1 MAGGSA
7 GQVAV
12 GLGSPSAS
20 PTRSTRGVTPSGRVQ
35 DTLRSLE
42 NATSKTSKRPATR
55 ATRISPAETEIER
68 VIEEK
73 KARSNGETGKAML
86 QRVLEVLGRMGGE
99 MGRLKDAIHEQSDT
113 IRAQESLIRE
123 LQSQV
128 KESRRESDREN
139 KELREELQNT
149 KKDLRQIR
157 EQLEAFN
164 AATNSERNSPQAS
177 YADVARITPSN
188 ISTNLSSPSTR
199 MTPSSFS
206 DTLYCTIDLS
216 RVEDQNRG
224 RAQVGEIRQAVE
236 AEMRAKEGHEGWRCA
251 AVVKDARNAERVK
264 IMCRNETELQRVKDA
279 AQKTAVIGARV
290 MRDQLYPVKVD
301 NANRT
306 AVLDAE
312 GYVLTGAAEALG
324 VENNVTIA
332 KISWLSNKEI
342 GKANRSQGLL
352 MECIAAEPK
361 KLGIFQLNVR
371 KRDTVQLSVMNDEEL
386 KDCAVLAIA
395 EPYARKKDGMI
406 VTAPMGH
413 SSWSRILPTQTNEAG
428 WPVRSMLWIRKD
440 IDSEQVPIPSSD
452 LTAAVLH
459 LPDRDVLVMS
469 VYVQGKDEEA
479 LILTTTELG
488 GLITRFRNG
497 TGKRTDV
504 VLAGDFNRHD
514 LLWGGDC
521 VTSRRQGEG
530 QPIIDLMNEHGLCSL
545 LPRGT
550 KTWQGPDKESTID
563 LMLVSTEL
571 ADDMVKC
578 AIHPA
583 EYGSDHRAI
592 HTAFDIDLPERD
604 LTPRLL
610 LRNAPWTAIRNRT
623 DRFMEVHW
631 DDFLAD
637 DGNIWRAAKYLKEQ
651 AEELLS
657 AFFPPL
663 PDAIEPEHEG
673 PQRAPVPMPELT
685 MEEIERKVMTAKPW
699 KAPGDD
705 GLPAMQWRM
714 AKIIPLKKPGKDDY
728 TAARAWRPIS
738 LLSTLGKILE
748 AVMAERISFA
758 VETFGLLPTNHFG
771 ARKRRSAEQAL
782 VLLQEK
788 IYKAW
793 RMGKASTTAR
803 SEGFARE
810 LVFPGIAAFADSLS
824 FFNADLVQTKI
835 STSGGSIAFVDDY
848 SAWVTGSTA
857 ESNRDGIQ
865 SIIDRALEWEKRSG
879 ATFEGDKTTIIHFTR
894 MAERSSSSPFVIK
907 GRTIWPQENAKVLG
921 VVMDA
926 KLRYKEHMLFT
937 AAVAPAMD
945 YASTAVTGAFR
956 TVSTAVAEAEAS
968 IRPVRKALSSRRAH
982 PKGEA

>member
-1 MAGGSA
+1 
-7 GQVAV
+7 
-12 GLGSPSAS
+12 
-20 PTRSTRGVTPSGRVQ
+20 
-35 DTLRSLE
+35 
-42 NATSKTSKRPATR
+42 
-55 ATRISPAETEIER
+55 
-68 VIEEK
+68 
-73 KARSNGETGKAML
+73 
-86 QRVLEVLGRMGGE
+86 
-99 MGRLKDAIHEQSDT
+99 
-113 IRAQESLIRE
+113 
-123 LQSQV
+123 
-128 KESRRESDREN
+128 
-139 KELREELQNT
+139 
-149 KKDLRQIR
+149 
-157 EQLEAFN
+157 
-164 AATNSERNSPQAS
+164 
-177 YADVARITPSN
+177 
-188 ISTNLSSPSTR
+188 
-199 MTPSSFS
+199 
-206 DTLYCTIDLS
+206 
-216 RVEDQNRG
+216 
-224 RAQVGEIRQAVE
+224 
-236 AEMRAKEGHEGWRCA
+236 
-251 AVVKDARNAERVK
+251 
-264 IMCRNETELQRVKDA
+264 
-279 AQKTAVIGARV
+279 
-290 MRDQLYPVKVD
+290 
-301 NANRT
+301 
-306 AVLDAE
+306 
-312 GYVLTGAAEALG
+312 
-324 VENNVTIA
+324 
-332 KISWLSNKEI
+332 
-342 GKANRSQGLL
+342 
-352 MECIAAEPK
+352 
-361 KLGIFQLNVR
+361 
-371 KRDTVQLSVMNDEEL
+371 MNDEEL

-514 LLWGGDC
+514 LLWEAI
-521 VTSRRQGEG
+521 V
-530 QPIIDLMNEHGLCSL
+530 L

-610 LRNAPWTAIRNRT
+610 LRNAPWTAIRNRVEQELRPISWDGSLQDQT
-623 DRFMEVHW
+623 DRFMEVV
-631 DDFLAD
+631 
-637 DGNIWRAAKYLKEQ
+637 LK
-651 AEELLS
+651 
-657 AFFPPL
+657 
-663 PDAIEPEHEG
+663 
-673 PQRAPVPMPELT
+673 LT

-705 GLPAMQWRM
+705 GLPAMVWRQLWPVVRGRVVHLFRLSVEHGVLPKQWRM

-793 RMGKASTTAR
+793 RMGKVLSLVNFDVKGAYNGVFKDRLLQRLAAR
-803 SEGFARE
+803 GLPRE
-810 LVFPGIAAFADSLS
+810 LVRWVDAFCSERTASITVNGHCTAQQELPQAGLPQGSPLS
-824 FFNADLVQTKI
+824 PILFLFFNADLVQTKI

-865 SIIDRALEWEKRSG
+865 SIIDRA
-879 ATFEGDKTTIIHFTR
+879 
-894 MAERSSSSPFVIK
+894 
-907 GRTIWPQENAKVLG
+907 
-921 VVMDA
+921 
-926 KLRYKEHMLFT
+926 
-937 AAVAPAMD
+937 
-945 YASTAVTGAFR
+945 
-956 TVSTAVAEAEAS
+956 
-968 IRPVRKALSSRRAH
+968 
-982 PKGEA
+982 

>member
-1 MAGGSA
+1 
-7 GQVAV
+7 
-12 GLGSPSAS
+12 
-20 PTRSTRGVTPSGRVQ
+20 
-35 DTLRSLE
+35 
-42 NATSKTSKRPATR
+42 
-55 ATRISPAETEIER
+55 
-68 VIEEK
+68 
-73 KARSNGETGKAML
+73 
-86 QRVLEVLGRMGGE
+86 
-99 MGRLKDAIHEQSDT
+99 
-113 IRAQESLIRE
+113 
-123 LQSQV
+123 
-128 KESRRESDREN
+128 
-139 KELREELQNT
+139 
-149 KKDLRQIR
+149 
-157 EQLEAFN
+157 
-164 AATNSERNSPQAS
+164 
-177 YADVARITPSN
+177 
-188 ISTNLSSPSTR
+188 
-199 MTPSSFS
+199 
-206 DTLYCTIDLS
+206 
-216 RVEDQNRG
+216 
-224 RAQVGEIRQAVE
+224 
-236 AEMRAKEGHEGWRCA
+236 
-251 AVVKDARNAERVK
+251 
-264 IMCRNETELQRVKDA
+264 
-279 AQKTAVIGARV
+279 
-290 MRDQLYPVKVD
+290 
-301 NANRT
+301 
-306 AVLDAE
+306 
-312 GYVLTGAAEALG
+312 
-324 VENNVTIA
+324 
-332 KISWLSNKEI
+332 
-342 GKANRSQGLL
+342 
-352 MECIAAEPK
+352 
-361 KLGIFQLNVR
+361 
-371 KRDTVQLSVMNDEEL
+371 MNDEEL

-610 LRNAPWTAIRNRT
+610 LRNAPWTAIRNRVEQELRPISWDGSLQDQT

-637 DGNIWRAAKYLKEQ
+637 DGNIWRAAKYLKAGMDCVDNKVPQLKRENGTVTKDKQEQ

-810 LVFPGIAAFADSLS
+810 LVSKSSHKQVFPGIAAFADSLS

-926 KLRYKEHMLFT
+926 KLRYKEHMARAASKGLETAMQLKRLRGLSPRVARQLFT